1 MLYSGCLQRAK
12 WTKRSSGYEID
23 VRQVQEMGRIQ
34 FGYELRGEYKMVTQ
48 HYKGHH
54 ELIRHPSGS
63 PSSNMD
69 IGKLKGMDVVRSA
82 LFTGVKTLAVN
93 ILSAL
98 FGLMFCT
105 LILFAFLYLAYY
117 AVSFM
122 AWYMELTSGSSS
134 FYGYIKIFMEGL
146 LPLL

>member
-1 MLYSGCLQRAK
+1 
-12 WTKRSSGYEID
+12 
-23 VRQVQEMGRIQ
+23 
-34 FGYELRGEYKMVTQ
+34 MVTQ

-54 ELIRHPSGS
+54 ELTRHTYGFPW
-63 PSSNMD
+63 SNVD
-69 IGKLKGMDVVRSA
+69 TRKLNGIDVVRHA

-134 FYGYIKIFMEGL
+134 FYGYIRIFMEGL